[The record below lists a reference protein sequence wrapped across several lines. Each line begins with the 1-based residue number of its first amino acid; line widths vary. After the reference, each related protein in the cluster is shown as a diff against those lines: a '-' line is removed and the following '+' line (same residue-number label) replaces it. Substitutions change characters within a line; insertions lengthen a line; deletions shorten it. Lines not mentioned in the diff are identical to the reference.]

1 MATPSKFGP
10 NEQDGSLSAGTSRIL
25 AGGLGA
31 ARGTPVGR
39 SSRDPERLLE
49 RQIRRAGTD
58 REKAA
63 AALQLAN
70 FQDEK
75 AAGLMSQ
82 KLNEAMVDYY
92 SGMANKGASAPPPA
106 TPPPAPPAPPPPVIG
121 ANQTPPSGGTPP
133 AGIATPPAGG
143 AAPAGGTPP
152 AGTATPPAGGAA
164 PAGTPTTASLTSQ
177 KKKGQLLNS
186 YNSFINPSFVPTNP
200 FGSGRMYS

>member
-1 MATPSKFGP
+1 MATPSRFGP

-63 AALQLAN
+63 AALLLAN

-106 TPPPAPPAPPPPVIG
+106 PPAPAPPPPVIG

-133 AGIATPPAGG
+133 AGTA
-143 AAPAGGTPP
+143 TPP

-177 KKKGQLLNS
+177 KKKGQLFNS
-186 YNSFINPSFVPTNP
+186 YSSFINPSFVPTNP

>member
-10 NEQDGSLSAGTSRIL
+10 NRQDASLSAGLSRIL
-25 AGGLGA
+25 ADGLGA
-31 ARGTPVGR
+31 AKATPVGR

-63 AALQLAN
+63 AALQLDN
-70 FQDEK
+70 LQDEK

-92 SGMANKGASAPPPA
+92 SGMDNKGASAPPPPPA
-106 TPPPAPPAPPPPVIG
+106 PSPPAPPPPAPPAPPPPVIG
-121 ANQTPPSGGTPP
+121 ANQTPPS
-133 AGIATPPAGG
+133 
-143 AAPAGGTPP
+143 GGTPP

-177 KKKGQLLNS
+177 KKKGQLFDS

>member
-82 KLNEAMVDYY
+82 KLNEAMIDYY
-92 SGMANKGASAPPPA
+92 SGMANKGASAPPPPP
-106 TPPPAPPAPPPPVIG
+106 TPPTPPPPVIG
-121 ANQTPPSGGTPP
+121 ANQTPPS
-133 AGIATPPAGG
+133 
-143 AAPAGGTPP
+143 GGTPP